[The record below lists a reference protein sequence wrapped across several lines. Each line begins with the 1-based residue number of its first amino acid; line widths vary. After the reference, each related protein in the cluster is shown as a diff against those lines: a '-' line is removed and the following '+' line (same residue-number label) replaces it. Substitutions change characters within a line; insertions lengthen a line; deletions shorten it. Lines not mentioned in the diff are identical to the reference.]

1 MEATGNQFWVQR
13 KASAV
18 LKQLLIQKYDK
29 KAL

>member
-1 MEATGNQFWVQR
+1 MEATGNQFLAQR

-18 LKQLLIQKYDK
+18 LKQLLIKKYDK